1 LTTIREYAMN
11 NASSLRIRLL
21 LACMMTA
28 AMAFAAPA
36 IAGRPIPL
44 PPPDSPQIWAEGQ
57 ACAFPLTIDL
67 SGSKYHLLPFVDRDG
82 NVRLIIDGKG
92 SLMTVTNTDTGAM
105 LTLKAYG
112 FSVQETYDGE
122 GMILDTITGHVMVI
136 NYPRPD
142 SDVWTRL
149 YVGKLVMS
157 TDPNTHF
164 SDLVSFSGK
173 VTDICAAL
181 E

>member
-1 LTTIREYAMN
+1 MH

-28 AMAFAAPA
+28 AMSFAAPA
-36 IAGRPIPL
+36 FAGRPIPL
-44 PPPDSPQIWAEGQ
+44 PPPDSPQIWDAGY
-57 ACAFPLTIDL
+57 ACTFPLKIDL
-67 SGSKYHLLPFVDRDG
+67 SGSKYHLLPFVDKDG
-82 NVRLIIDGKG
+82 NERVIIDGKG
-92 SLMTVTNTDTGAM
+92 SLVTVTNTDTGAM

-112 FSVQETYDGE
+112 FSVHETYDSE

-149 YVGKLVMS
+149 YVGQLLMS
-157 TDPNTHF
+157 TDPSTSF

-173 VTDICAAL
+173 QTDICAAL